1 MNEVSEPLLRVRV
14 RVCLVM
20 RHVESPLSEEGLGV
34 GRHVSQVIH
43 NHEHLDHRPQGVK
56 QGQLDGAPLRYS
68 VPLLTEIDMA
78 LKSANLDS

>member
-1 MNEVSEPLLRVRV
+1 MNEISKPLLSVGVRV
-14 RVCLVM
+14 SLVCG
-20 RHVESPLSEEGLGV
+20 HVEGALAEEGLGV

-68 VPLLTEIDMA
+68 VPLLTKIDMA
-78 LKSANLDS
+78 LK